1 MIYDDYHFEKI
12 AFHFSTVNQYII
24 YPKKKDMFIYDQIQ
38 LFFIFRTIPIRET
51 FRSRCIPLLQRVI
64 NLLIN
69 RHPTILETN
78 FNSPMMGRI
87 THLSISIARGA
98 STSRCI
104 HIDDTCLITLGWKP
118 TSPPR
123 LSVSF
128 SCRRQNHSIRIEP
141 KPGADAISTNI
152 SRTFGNR
159 SNRPSLSLSRK
170 TGIEQSFSTCSS
182 FHPSNYRRII
192 LVG

>member
-104 HIDDTCLITLGWKP
+104 HIDDTCLITLGMEAHLPASIIGFVFVSASKSFDTNRTEARGRCHFDKHFADFWKP
-118 TSPPR
+118 
-123 LSVSF
+123 
-128 SCRRQNHSIRIEP
+128 E
-141 KPGADAISTNI
+141 
-152 SRTFGNR
+152 
-159 SNRPSLSLSRK
+159 
-170 TGIEQSFSTCSS
+170 
-182 FHPSNYRRII
+182 
-192 LVG
+192 

>member
-1 MIYDDYHFEKI
+1 
-12 AFHFSTVNQYII
+12 
-24 YPKKKDMFIYDQIQ
+24 
-38 LFFIFRTIPIRET
+38 
-51 FRSRCIPLLQRVI
+51 
-64 NLLIN
+64 
-69 RHPTILETN
+69 
-78 FNSPMMGRI
+78 MGRI

-128 SCRRQNHSIRIEP
+128 SCQNHSIRIEP

-159 SNRPSLSLSRK
+159 SNRPSLSLSQK

-192 LVG
+192 LVGWNEEVSSKVIQRKAASKIVGGKNEILPIVWTEKFLNLGGRGRPSIRADN